1 MLLSSRNVRRDTV
14 TNLDRIRRAT
24 VALVCAAAASLSGLL
39 ASAPASAAAA
49 KTGMSTFA
57 QYAAQAS
64 AYQNTTIAQ
73 ALGRQPS
80 GQRISASEV
89 QWNGGSVVMAVP
101 ATPNASSPPCPSSL
115 FTHWTCVYN
124 QTNWNG
130 TQLEFKDQGY
140 YQDLYAYGGSG
151 WKTYSYDN
159 ELRQRTWLNQYESHT
174 HSGITLCMSPQAI
187 SANSVGNWS
196 ADRWIYLSTN
206 GNPC

>member
-1 MLLSSRNVRRDTV
+1 M
-14 TNLDRIRRAT
+14 RRANL
-24 VALVCAAAASLSGLL
+24 AIVCAAAASLGGLL

-49 KTGMSTFA
+49 GTGMSTFA
-57 QYAAQAS
+57 RYAAQAS

-73 ALGRQPS
+73 ALQRQPS
-80 GQRISASEV
+80 GQRVSPSEV
-89 QWNGGSVVMAVP
+89 AWNGGSVIMAVP
-101 ATPNASSPPCPSSL
+101 AAPFDSSPPCPSSF

-130 TQLEFKDQGY
+130 TQLQFKDQGY

-151 WKTYSYDN
+151 WRTYSYDN

-174 HSGITLCMSPQAI
+174 HSGISLCMSPQAI
-187 SANSVGNWS
+187 SADSAGPWS